1 MAMASR
7 RKEPPKRPGPFLASF
22 SPPLLALFFVLLFF
36 VAFKV
41 DDNGEF
47 EISFAAFCSVCHVIE
62 WCQLIASLAG
72 IDDGWV
78 IHCPRRYLLYINA
91 IRGGDGGG

>member
-7 RKEPPKRPGPFLASF
+7 RKEPPKRPVSPMASF

-41 DDNGEF
+41 DDNGESEKLRGIF
-47 EISFAAFCSVCHVIE
+47 VLSVM
-62 WCQLIASLAG
+62 
-72 IDDGWV
+72 
-78 IHCPRRYLLYINA
+78 LLSGVN
-91 IRGGDGGG
+91 